1 MQRFLDKMK
10 LFKLAG
16 YFALKYKIASSPED
30 VEGDVRK
37 GIDMLW
43 QFANKLFVI
52 LSICAEAGVTS
63 PKNANEKKAVAGHLF
78 CKELLSR
85 INYLKANQNT
95 SELGEIR
102 EVVGEILKLVEE
114 NKNIKF
120 NSEGKIDDE
129 ADLSPV
135 QYQHVSDLIFLLPTP
150 RKSDK
155 TLRDQQYSKAK
166 TGLGR
171 ILSKSIEIMKYLHQL
186 EIMVP
191 EKFKYKNVTDLDI
204 NSPLPE
210 RFSPQRTMLSEHDII
225 DFINQYGDDFG
236 ISSKDDW
243 EIVFNNNPE
252 LRNTMTTVIN
262 ALNRGH
268 YPKDTSY
275 VKKQIEDI
283 LNTYKERRLN
293 NNEIFENPELEF
305 KNKQLEIAQR
315 RQREKDRLEKSKSHL
330 YDPAF
335 VAKQH
340 ESMVRHE
347 EMMERNKDLDREE
360 SEREDLINKYNSLSF
375 SDWLKKGK

>member
-1 MQRFLDKMK
+1 MK

-171 ILSKSIEIMKYLHQL
+171 ILSKSIEIMKYLRQL

-210 RFSPQRTMLSEHDII
+210 RFSPQRTMLSEHDIV

-283 LNTYKERRLN
+283 LSTYKERRLN

>member
-1 MQRFLDKMK
+1 MK

-30 VEGDVRK
+30 AEGDVRK

-43 QFANKLFVI
+43 RFANELFVI
-52 LSICAEAGVTS
+52 LSICAEAGVTD
-63 PKNANEKKAVAGHLF
+63 PKNAYEKKAQAGHLF

-85 INYLKANQNT
+85 INYLGKKQNT

-102 EVVGEILKLVEE
+102 EVVGQIGKLIEQ
-114 NKNIKF
+114 NKDIKF
-120 NSEGKIDDE
+120 NSEGKIDNK

-135 QYQHVSDLIFLLPTP
+135 QFQHVSALISLIPTP

-166 TGLGR
+166 TGLAR
-171 ILSKSIEIMKYLHQL
+171 ILSKSIEIMKYLRQL

-191 EKFKYKNVTDLDI
+191 EKFKYENVTDLDI

-210 RFSPQRTMLSEHDII
+210 RFSPQRTMLSEHDIV
-225 DFINQYGDDFG
+225 DFINQYGNDFG

-268 YPKDTSY
+268 YPKDASY
-275 VKKQIEDI
+275 VKEQIEDI
-283 LNTYKERRLN
+283 LSTYKERRLN

>member
-1 MQRFLDKMK
+1 MK

-120 NSEGKIDDE
+120 NSEGKIDEE

-171 ILSKSIEIMKYLHQL
+171 ILSKSIEIMKYLRQL

-210 RFSPQRTMLSEHDII
+210 RFSPQRTMLSEHDIV

-283 LNTYKERRLN
+283 LSTYKERRLN
-293 NNEIFENPELEF
+293 NNEIFENPGLEF

-347 EMMERNKDLDREE
+347 EMMERNKDLDRED
-360 SEREDLINKYNSLSF
+360 SEQEDLINKYNSLSF

>member
-1 MQRFLDKMK
+1 MK

-63 PKNANEKKAVAGHLF
+63 PKNVNEKKAVAGHLF

-171 ILSKSIEIMKYLHQL
+171 ILSKSIEIMKYLRQL

-210 RFSPQRTMLSEHDII
+210 RFLPQRTMLSEHDIV
-225 DFINQYGDDFG
+225 DFINQYGNDFG

-275 VKKQIEDI
+275 VKKQIKDI
-283 LNTYKERRLN
+283 LDTYKERRLN
-293 NNEIFENPELEF
+293 NNEIFENPGLEF

-315 RQREKDRLEKSKSHL
+315 RQREKDRLEKYKSHL

-347 EMMERNKDLDREE
+347 EMMEHNKDLDREE

>member
-1 MQRFLDKMK
+1 MK

-120 NSEGKIDDE
+120 NSEGKIDEE

-171 ILSKSIEIMKYLHQL
+171 ILSKSIEIMKYLRQL

-210 RFSPQRTMLSEHDII
+210 RFSPQRTMLSEHDIV

-283 LNTYKERRLN
+283 LSTYKERRLN
-293 NNEIFENPELEF
+293 NNEIFENPGLEF

-347 EMMERNKDLDREE
+347 EMMERNKDLDRED